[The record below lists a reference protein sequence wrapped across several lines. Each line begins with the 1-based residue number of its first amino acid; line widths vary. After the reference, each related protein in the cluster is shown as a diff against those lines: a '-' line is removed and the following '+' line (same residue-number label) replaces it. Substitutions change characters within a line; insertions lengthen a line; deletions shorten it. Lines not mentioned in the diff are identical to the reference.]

1 MLCSAKTKSGNRCK
15 AQAIAGATVCRKH
28 GGGAPQVREAARL
41 RLLMLVD
48 PALARLGKL
57 VRSKYTK
64 DPIALAAIKDV
75 LDRAGLKV
83 AEEVKH
89 SGQIQIVISP
99 DDGKL

>member
-1 MLCSAKTKSGNRCK
+1 MTCK
-15 AQAIAGATVCRKH
+15 ARKSNGEPCGNAAIKGGKVCRAH

-75 LDRAGLKV
+75 LDRAGLKT
-83 AEEVKH
+83 AEEVTH
-89 SGQIQIVISP
+89 TGEVRIVISP
-99 DDGKL
+99 DDGRL